1 MQQEAAPE
9 MDSLDQ
15 VIMAAALVEKAEA
28 SQQVQGPGEIQVS
41 VHDETGAV
49 VKEDLVVIATP
60 GNISYR
66 IAPKPNNQP
75 AKRQKLMY
83 DDKASRRFMCNICD
97 NKFKEV
103 FFFILS
109 NC

>member
-1 MQQEAAPE
+1 MQQEAPPE

-28 SQQVQGPGEIQVS
+28 SQQVQGLGEIQVS
-41 VHDETGAV
+41 VQDVTRAV
-49 VKEDLVVIATP
+49 MKDDVVVIATK
-60 GNISYR
+60 GSNTEYR
-66 IAPKPNNQP
+66 IAPKPDSQP
-75 AKRQKLMY
+75 AKRQKLTS

-103 FFFILS
+103 HFYTL
-109 NC
+109 